1 MASTSS
7 GSQRRLALAALFCL
21 TLMTVLFL
29 QFRAQIFNGFTVLY
43 GDRYDAAIV
52 ATIMEHWSSVVR
64 GDAMWSQLNYFYPY
78 TRTLGQTDGMF
89 LVGMVYSAVR
99 LLGFDPFLTGE
110 LTNVVFRVIGFA
122 GFFLCGRQMFRLPF
136 WSALLGAALFV
147 LANNLTVHGQRVQL
161 TTLGLAPILALLMW
175 HSLQALYAGRQR
187 RFAGYGVAS
196 GILLGAWSITCFYM
210 TWFFIFFT
218 IFVFAFL
225 LVGATAAQRREL
237 GRTLARQ
244 KAGVL
249 AVVLATIASLL
260 PLLTVYLPKSRETGM
275 RPIETVLGN
284 TVPLQGILQ
293 VGNENLLFGKIYN
306 RFLSFVTPGYA
317 PNGEYYNTGIA
328 PLLFL
333 LFVFGCVLVLRA
345 SKREEAA
352 AGAVAGQA
360 AGMPLL
366 RAVCAATILTWLLT
380 LNIGGYSAWW
390 LVYKVFPGARALS
403 VVSAY
408 QIFLT
413 FPVLVVAMHYLSAI
427 RMRLAMLA
435 VVVALLCLEELNDAY
450 IALVRSDEVARVSV
464 PPPPPQ
470 CAVFFAAGWT
480 NQAKA
485 TPMPDWINTFYAHN
499 VTAMLVAELHQIPT
513 INGIASFNPPDW
525 SFDKPNDPDYLQR
538 IRQYAQRHK
547 VSGLCRLDPVAKRWD
562 VQW

>member
-21 TLMTVLFL
+21 TLLAVLFM

-78 TRTLGQTDGMF
+78 TKTLAQTDGMF
-89 LVGMVYSAVR
+89 LVGLVYAVVR
-99 LLGFDPFLTGE
+99 LFGFDPFLTGE
-110 LTNVVFRVIGFA
+110 LTNVVFRAIGFA
-122 GFFLCGRQMFRLPF
+122 AFFLCARQMFRLPF

-147 LANNLTVHGQRVQL
+147 LSNNLTVHGQRVQL
-161 TTLGLAPILALLMW
+161 TTLALAPILALLMW
-175 HSLQALYAGRQR
+175 HSLRALYEERQR
-187 RFAGYGVAS
+187 RFAGYGVAAS
-196 GILLGAWSITCFYM
+196 LLLGAWSITCFYM

-218 IFVFAFL
+218 LFVFAFL
-225 LVGATAAQRREL
+225 LVRATAAQRRAL
-237 GRTLARQ
+237 GQKLARQ

-249 AVVLATIASLL
+249 AVALATFASLL

-306 RFLSFVTPGYA
+306 RFLAFVSPGYA

-333 LFVFGCVLVLRA
+333 LFVFGCVFVLRG
-345 SKREEAA
+345 SKREEGSAA
-352 AGAVAGQA
+352 AAAAVPASS
-360 AGMPLL
+360 PLL

-380 LNIGGYSAWW
+380 LKIGAYSAWW

-413 FPVLVVAMHYLSAI
+413 FPVLVIAMHYLSAI

-435 VVVALLCLEELNDAY
+435 LVVSLLCLEELGS
-450 IALVRSDEVARVSV
+450 IAVVIPSYRVTRHILGVIAASAR
-464 PPPPPQ
+464 
-470 CAVFFAAGWT
+470 
-480 NQAKA
+480 K
-485 TPMPDWINTFYAHN
+485 
-499 VTAMLVAELHQIPT
+499 
-513 INGIASFNPPDW
+513 
-525 SFDKPNDPDYLQR
+525 
-538 IRQYAQRHK
+538 
-547 VSGLCRLDPVAKRWD
+547 
-562 VQW
+562 